1 MVATNAAATHASAT
15 ASRASPYRARVT
27 SRVGGGAAS
36 SPARHL
42 LITRRADFRD
52 DIAAAKT
59 TTTPAASASDDMTSA
74 DESWTV
80 RAWTAEGGDAWT
92 GALTATPSV
101 RVVRGS
107 DDDASERKGG
117 EASSSSSSSSSS
129 SFDARAYF
137 ARLNTKTEGRVLL
150 TAKTLPST
158 QRLVSANAADAD
170 AVVPDG
176 LICVAD
182 VQVSGVGRGG
192 NQWSSPPG
200 CLMFSFLTPHA
211 EGRTL
216 PFLQYVAT
224 MAAVE
229 AIQDVADDAMTTARK
244 AAAEDSSSPAPPLP
258 PFRRGTG
265 RTVDAR
271 IKWPNDLYS
280 GGVKIGG
287 VLCQST
293 YANGRFDVVIGVGLN
308 LDNAEPTTCVNEIIA
323 KRLAR
328 DGLVV
333 APGGECT
340 RERLLAGFM
349 NRFEALSGMLSATR
363 SFSGLE
369 ASYLRQWLH
378 TDQDVVI
385 EDASGG
391 GAAAAAAAGS
401 ARVTIKG
408 VTATGYLLAVD
419 EKGTRYE
426 LHPDGNS
433 LDFFKGLVR
442 KKLPS

>member
-1 MVATNAAATHASAT
+1 MD
-15 ASRASPYRARVT
+15 
-27 SRVGGGAAS
+27 
-36 SPARHL
+36 
-42 LITRRADFRD
+42 RRADRD
-52 DIAAAKT
+52 A
-59 TTTPAASASDDMTSA
+59 
-74 DESWTV
+74 E
-80 RAWTAEGGDAWT
+80 RARRPRERRRRERTKRRRG
-92 GALTATPSV
+92 
-101 RVVRGS
+101 VVVVVVV
-107 DDDASERKGG
+107 
-117 EASSSSSSSSSS
+117 SSS

-391 GAAAAAAAGS
+391 ARRRRRRRGVGARHHQGRDRDRVPPRGGREGHEVRAAPG
-401 ARVTIKG
+401 R
-408 VTATGYLLAVD
+408 
-419 EKGTRYE
+419 E
-426 LHPDGNS
+426 
-433 LDFFKGLVR
+433 
-442 KKLPS
+442 